1 MEGLEAMT
9 HEPTNFFYSDHILIL
24 GHRGASQHAPE
35 NTLPAFQLAA
45 QQGADGIELDVQL
58 SRDGEVIIMHDFSV
72 DKTTNGQ
79 GKVKEKTL
87 AELKALDAGRY
98 FSNQFA
104 GTTIPTLSELFMVM
118 GPVLLYNIEL
128 KTTSFNDQGLEV
140 EVIRLIEDYNLQ
152 DRAMVSSFNPFALMR
167 AYRINPKI
175 KRGLLWAPNLS
186 FYLRRQLFRNLAKPD
201 MFHPYWGATTL
212 GLVKKEHEQGIL
224 VNVWTCNEPEAMQ
237 RMIKMGVDAIMT
249 DRPDLLKQV
258 LNDPE
263 AY

>member
-1 MEGLEAMT
+1 MMRQ
-9 HEPTNFFYSDHILIL
+9 PTNLFYADRILNL
-24 GHRGASQHAPE
+24 GHRGASHDAPE
-35 NTLPAFQLAA
+35 NTIPAFRLAA
-45 QQGADGIELDVQL
+45 QQGADGVELDVQL
-58 SRDGEVIIMHDFSV
+58 SKDGETVIIHDFFV
-72 DKTTNGQ
+72 DKTTNGR

-87 AELKALDAGRY
+87 AELKALDAGGH
-98 FSNQFA
+98 FSEQFA
-104 GTTIPTLSELFMVM
+104 GTTIPTLSELFMAM

-175 KRGLLWAPNLS
+175 KRGLLWAPNLP
-186 FYLRRQLFRNLAKPD
+186 FYLRKQLFRNLAKPD
-201 MFHPYWGATTL
+201 MFHPYWEATTL

-224 VNVWTCNEPEAMQ
+224 VNVWTCNESQAMQ

-258 LNDPE
+258 FNDPE